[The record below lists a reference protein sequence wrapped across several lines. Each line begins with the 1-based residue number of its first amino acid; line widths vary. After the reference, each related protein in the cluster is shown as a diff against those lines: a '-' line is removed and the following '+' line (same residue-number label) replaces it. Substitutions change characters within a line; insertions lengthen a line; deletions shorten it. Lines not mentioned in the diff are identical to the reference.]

1 MKKILYVLLTLVMV
15 FALASC
21 GNKLPATADV
31 ESAEDIPVETVAD
44 DASDA
49 SDDSGDSA
57 AFSCD
62 GEAIVPNGGYTCVDR
77 FSREQIGANVLY
89 VHDSDSTKVVF
100 NYICSQGSFYELTAY
115 LNSAQ
120 EATVYLTDTL
130 SLEMKFDQSTVY
142 VDELEGMGAMAY
154 DYIHY

>member
-1 MKKILYVLLTLVMV
+1 MAAEQINDSE
-15 FALASC
+15 AEAI
-21 GNKLPATADV
+21 
-31 ESAEDIPVETVAD
+31 ESDN
-44 DASDA
+44 
-49 SDDSGDSA
+49 SDDGP

-77 FSREQIGANVLY
+77 FSREQIGSNVLY
-89 VHDSDSTKVVF
+89 IHDSDSTKVVF
-100 NYICSQGSFYELTAY
+100 NYICSKGSFYELTAY

-130 SLEMKFDQSTVY
+130 ALEMKFDQSTVY
-142 VDELEGMGAMAY
+142 VDEIEGMGAMAY